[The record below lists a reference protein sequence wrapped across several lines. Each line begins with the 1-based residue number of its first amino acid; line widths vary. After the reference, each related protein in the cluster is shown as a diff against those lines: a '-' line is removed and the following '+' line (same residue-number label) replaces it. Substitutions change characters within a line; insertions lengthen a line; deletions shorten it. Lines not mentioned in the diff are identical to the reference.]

1 MSKAWSM
8 VPGIQEVLTKCWLL
22 LNRHIQGSQ
31 LAISVAL
38 SGLPVSTHSLDY
50 KLLEGIN
57 HELYLLM
64 WHAFIEHLLC
74 AGHCAQL

>member
-1 MSKAWSM
+1 M

-31 LAISVAL
+31 FAISVAL
-38 SGLPVSTHSLDY
+38 SGLPVSTHSLDH

-57 HELYLLM
+57 DASSLPAHMARVY
-64 WHAFIEHLLC
+64 
-74 AGHCAQL
+74 